1 METEPSSEARLRHQ
15 LDVQSQQINRVLNH
29 HHVPATITGGTVR
42 SRVVS
47 FDLQTQIAAG
57 LERINGL
64 KSDLKS
70 ALGVGDVAIT
80 NDEGKWRLRVSR
92 PDDPPVPLLKLLG
105 STAPIPRAAI
115 PIGLA
120 EGGAPVWL
128 KFASGRLGHILITG
142 EPGAGKTSLLRTIG
156 AGLALTSRQSQLQLQ
171 LLNPQLTAGERV
183 TAAESPLVPLA
194 YLPHML
200 ADPSFGVEECSA
212 LIQFLAE
219 EMAYRRRERMQLPRI
234 VVLLDHTVAYLE
246 EAEPEARKALYQIL
260 QYGAQAGIHLVMASD
275 RPESPLLDSTLRASL
290 SMRIV
295 GRLTN
300 PKVARRIAGVALEQA
315 PLLYGEGDFLAV
327 AGEEVTYFQAAY
339 IGDYDLHLKL
349 TDLARGGRPILL
361 AQPFSQRPRVK
372 PNKKASSPRV
382 FTMHDGGVDLTGQ
395 DAAAEDDPAE
405 PLPF

>member
-1 METEPSSEARLRHQ
+1 
-15 LDVQSQQINRVLNH
+15 
-29 HHVPATITGGTVR
+29 
-42 SRVVS
+42 
-47 FDLQTQIAAG
+47 
-57 LERINGL
+57 
-64 KSDLKS
+64 
-70 ALGVGDVAIT
+70 
-80 NDEGKWRLRVSR
+80 
-92 PDDPPVPLLKLLG
+92 
-105 STAPIPRAAI
+105 
-115 PIGLA
+115 
-120 EGGAPVWL
+120 
-128 KFASGRLGHILITG
+128 
-142 EPGAGKTSLLRTIG
+142 
-156 AGLALTSRQSQLQLQ
+156 
-171 LLNPQLTAGERV
+171 
-183 TAAESPLVPLA
+183 
-194 YLPHML
+194 ML
-200 ADPSFGVEECSA
+200 ADPSIGVEECAA

-260 QYGAQAGIHLVMASD
+260 QYGAQAGIHLIMASD

-327 AGEEVTYFQAAY
+327 AGEEITYFQAAY
-339 IGDYDLHLKL
+339 LGDYDLHLKL
-349 TDLARGGRPILL
+349 TELARGGRPILL